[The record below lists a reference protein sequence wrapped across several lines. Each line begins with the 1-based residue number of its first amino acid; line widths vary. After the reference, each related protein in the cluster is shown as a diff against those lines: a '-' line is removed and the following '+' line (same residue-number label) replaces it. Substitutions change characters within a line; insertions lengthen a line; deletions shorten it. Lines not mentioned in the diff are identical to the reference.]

1 MTRWAPTWS
10 RLPVAHRPNEIELYR
25 DDVLMLATKSQETE
39 ELVRTR
45 ARGPVGGS
53 TAAAQPAG
61 GRAAERPGERAG
73 APAAPRLSSAPSPEF
88 RRATSN
94 PVRSCPTSD
103 CEAPDPN
110 RVSHPD
116 ADSGSMPRPRPQKR
130 AKPANVELTM
140 ASARQPTSTPSSSPC
155 SIGTQTYQAEPQGRH
170 PVADRAGHV
179 TARSVRSGHAMRN
192 AKVVK
197 LQDGNGRT
205 CSCSSTAYR
214 PAPRLRGGGAST
226 KDAPPVH
233 SSELTSAVRPMRA
246 RRCPC

>member
-1 MTRWAPTWS
+1 MIIGGGAVGATLAAELHRADKQVVLVARGANPAALRERGLRYVTRWAPTWS

-73 APAAPRLSSAPSPEF
+73 DPAAPRLSSAPSSEF

-116 ADSGSMPRPRPQKR
+116 ADSGSTPRPRSQ
-130 AKPANVELTM
+130 
-140 ASARQPTSTPSSSPC
+140 
-155 SIGTQTYQAEPQGRH
+155 
-170 PVADRAGHV
+170 
-179 TARSVRSGHAMRN
+179 
-192 AKVVK
+192 
-197 LQDGNGRT
+197 
-205 CSCSSTAYR
+205 
-214 PAPRLRGGGAST
+214 
-226 KDAPPVH
+226 
-233 SSELTSAVRPMRA
+233 
-246 RRCPC
+246 